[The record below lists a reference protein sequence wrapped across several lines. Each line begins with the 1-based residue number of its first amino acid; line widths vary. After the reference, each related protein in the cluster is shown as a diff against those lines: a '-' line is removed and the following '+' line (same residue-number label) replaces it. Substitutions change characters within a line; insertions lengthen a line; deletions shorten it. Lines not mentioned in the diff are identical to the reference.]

1 MSYNDDTFDS
11 QSADAQRDLNISR
24 LFTKIDNIRE
34 TVNSTRNEVSIIG
47 TKVDDFSSRLRR
59 LEEREEKHVE
69 KEEQFQKGSKEVHLW

>member
-1 MSYNDDTFDS
+1 MTYNDDAFDS

-47 TKVDDFSSRLRR
+47 TKEDDFSSR
-59 LEEREEKHVE
+59 
-69 KEEQFQKGSKEVHLW
+69 